1 MRACVPVFKQPASRL
16 GMIWDESGTKDPPPC
31 PMSRIAIYMCAMP
44 VGSWPQACNWNRR
57 KGKEESEVFSLSR
70 EVKIGVFE
78 SRSQG
83 GEKKRRKRKRSREDE
98 TLESLRV

>member
-1 MRACVPVFKQPASRL
+1 
-16 GMIWDESGTKDPPPC
+16 
-31 PMSRIAIYMCAMP
+31 MP
-44 VGSWPQACNWNRR
+44 DVTNCNLYVCNVGSWNRR
-57 KGKEESEVFSLSR
+57 KEESEVFSLSR